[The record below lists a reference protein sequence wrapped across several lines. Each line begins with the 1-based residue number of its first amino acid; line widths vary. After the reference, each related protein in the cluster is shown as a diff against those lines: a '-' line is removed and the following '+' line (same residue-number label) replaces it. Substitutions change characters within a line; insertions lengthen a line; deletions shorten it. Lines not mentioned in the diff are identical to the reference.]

1 MNAVFFPIGQPD
13 DRVHI
18 GYSDMPHQLLLSSVI
33 DGIHPFFGSATAV
46 IGYFNT
52 QNIFLFC
59 DPHKDISFFT
69 LL

>member
-13 DRVHI
+13 DGIHVRDP
-18 GYSDMPHQLLLSSVI
+18 DMPHQLLLSSVI
-33 DGIHPFFGSATAV
+33 DGIYPFFGSAATV

-52 QNIFLFC
+52 QNIFLSC